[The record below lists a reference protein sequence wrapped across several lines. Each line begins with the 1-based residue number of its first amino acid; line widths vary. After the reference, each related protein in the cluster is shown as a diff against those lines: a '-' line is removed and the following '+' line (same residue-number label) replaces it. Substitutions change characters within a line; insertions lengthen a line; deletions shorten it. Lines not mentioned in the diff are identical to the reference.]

1 MSLKNTGFHI
11 LDNLNKEFRA
21 VPPEKP
27 FKLIAE
33 QNKMVVYDTKN
44 PQNIVNGEYIAKSSS
59 ETIRKNTNNAIRAF
73 DNNKNSFWH
82 TAYCCG
88 NGYMK
93 GPYKMGKYIG
103 GGKPDQYFTT
113 TTLIGEKIAGEWI
126 EINLPYKLQ
135 MTRYSILTSRHC
147 CPKRFPTQ
155 FTILGS
161 NDGSVWNVLDKRNI
175 PGNPQ
180 STHNVLKP
188 VMFKLTKET
197 AHFNRFRIVFERSM
211 HDKNNNVMNI
221 GEIEIYGLSPKINI
235 AGQTENFQTYSNK
248 TEGMSLMSN
257 EAQLLADLND
267 FNAKYAR
274 YVTCTGPL
282 VNGTNNKLGCKPDE
296 MDINTVNS
304 AYNKITTSN
313 INALSGG
320 SLYTVY
326 NTPFNTYT
334 TNSVADV
341 SFNDI
346 TKKHKDIVQLRSE
359 LDAKLKEV
367 YATEDS
373 LAYEQKR
380 LFDGTVYTS
389 LVWTVLATTTLFYV
403 FKNL

>member
-11 LDNLNKEFRA
+11 LDNLHKEFRA

-27 FKLIAE
+27 FKVIAE
-33 QNKMVVYDTKN
+33 QNKIVVYDTKN
-44 PQNIVNGEYIAKSSS
+44 PQNIVNGHYIAKSSS
-59 ETIRKNTNNAIRAF
+59 ETNNKNQNNAIRAF
-73 DNNKNSFWH
+73 DNNKYSFWS
-82 TAYCCG
+82 TASCCG
-88 NGYMK
+88 KGYMK

-126 EINLPYKLQ
+126 EIKLPYKLQ
-135 MTRYSILTSRHC
+135 MTKYSILNSLHC

-155 FTILGS
+155 FTMLGS
-161 NDGSVWNVLDKRNI
+161 NDGTTWTVLDKRNI
-175 PGNPQ
+175 HGNPQ
-180 STHNVLKP
+180 TKHNVLKP
-188 VMFKLTKET
+188 VMFKLSKET
-197 AHFNRFRIVFERSM
+197 DHFNRFRIVFERSM
-211 HDKNNNVMNI
+211 HDKNNDLMNI

-267 FNAKYAR
+267 FNAKYAK
-274 YVTCTGPL
+274 YVTCTDPL
-282 VNGTNNKLGCKPDE
+282 VNGTNNKLGCTPDE
-296 MDINTVNS
+296 LDINTVNN
-304 AYNKITTSN
+304 AYNKITTSSN
-313 INALSGG
+313 NALASG

-326 NTPFNTYT
+326 NTPVNTYT

-346 TKKHKDIVQLRSE
+346 TTKHKDIVQLRRE

-373 LAYEQKR
+373 LVYEHNR
-380 LFDGTVYTS
+380 IFDGTVYTS